1 MKKSGSLIKSI
12 FAVCLAVVMTLCVV
26 TPAFAKVIIDEEQK
40 TQYLYTFNY
49 GVNSIKEKNP
59 SFRYKKT
66 AGISTEEDADIDLN
80 LKTAAGLSDEARKY
94 LSILVDAFF
103 NPEKGVVNNFIA
115 VLTETDNTYTEEK
128 ISKGLDTTDLLPVQ
142 GKEYVSALAVDDA
155 YTLRVE
161 DVRDILEPAN
171 NKQYIRYEFDDYDLE
186 SAKGSVLEKVFDL
199 PSGAINP
206 VLIGGASFDEEN
218 DPLDDVKFADFKFH
232 NAWVQANFNYKG
244 ELEKYTQNISYTFA
258 ISFYDMMRIFD
269 VYTNIDLMEIGIAI
283 ANTILVN
290 TGNPE
295 VTAREVLK
303 KTEIVIRYDI
313 KTELYGFDWNPRY
326 FGDIDNNGRID
337 AYDARSALRYSVALE
352 EIEDQE
358 ALIYGDVDFD
368 GVITAADA
376 RLILRTSVDLE
387 EEFSEVP
394 EGESIKIVV
403 LKPPAEEPEEPE
415 ESENPEEPENPDE
428 PEEPENPDEEGGTKL
443 PSSEQVSGEITEF
456 IDTIFDVINGV
467 KGDGVSYDGISGLIQ
482 QIKDIVD
489 GKYEEVP
496 PDELIKPA
504 G

>member
-12 FAVCLAVVMTLCVV
+12 FSVCVTLVMLFSIAA
-26 TPAFAKVIIDEEQK
+26 PAYAKVIVDEDQK
-40 TQYLYTFNY
+40 VQYLYTFNY
-49 GVNSIKEKNP
+49 GVNSIKENHP
-59 SFRYKKT
+59 SFTYKKMS
-66 AGISTEEDADIDLN
+66 GISTEEDADIDMN
-80 LKTAAGLSDEARKY
+80 LQTSTDLSDESRKY
-94 LSILVDAFF
+94 LSLIVDAFF
-103 NPEKGVVNNFIA
+103 NPEKGLVNNFIA
-115 VLTETDNTYTEEK
+115 VLTETDNTYTEKK

-142 GKEYVSALAVDDA
+142 GKDYVSALAVDDA

-199 PSGAINP
+199 PSGTINP
-206 VLIGGASFDEEN
+206 VIIGGASFDEAD
-218 DPLDDVKFADFKFH
+218 DPLDDVRFADFKFH
-232 NAWVQANFNYKG
+232 NAWVQANFNFKG

-269 VYTNIDLMEIGIAI
+269 VYTNIDLMQIGIAI
-283 ANTILVN
+283 ANTVLVN

-303 KTEIVIRYDI
+303 QTEIIIRYDI

-337 AYDARSALRYSVALE
+337 AYDARSALRYSVRLE
-352 EIEDQE
+352 EIKDQE

-376 RLILRTSVDLE
+376 RLILRTSVQLE
-387 EEFSEVP
+387 DSFSEVP
-394 EGESIKIVV
+394 EGETIKIVI
-403 LKPPAEEPEEPE
+403 LTPPVEEPEKPEEPE
-415 ESENPEEPENPDE
+415 APEAPDE
-428 PEEPENPDEEGGTKL
+428 PANPEKPDDEGGKL
-443 PSSEQVSGEITEF
+443 PSTDDIAAGVTEF
-456 IDTIFDVINGV
+456 IDTIFDVINGI
-467 KGDGVSYDGISGLIQ
+467 KGDGSSYTGIEGLVQ

-489 GKYEEVP
+489 GKYNEVP